1 MHMRFVDRQEEMR
14 RLDGTLQRAGAFAVI
29 WGRRRV
35 GKSRLLTEWCRR
47 RQGLYTVA
55 DQSAASVQRRYLAG
69 AVDERFPGF
78 ADVEYPDWRSF
89 LTRLSDEADR
99 AHWRGPFVVDEL
111 PYLIAPDPSVPGVLQ
126 NWLDRTDHR
135 LCVVVS
141 GSSLHMMHGAILDT
155 GAPLYGRAVEAFAVR
170 PLKPG
175 YLQEAVPVDQPRG
188 LVCAYALWGG
198 IPRYWEL
205 AEPFGADLGTAVD
218 SLVLHPSGPLHGEP
232 DRLLLEEIPPAT
244 ALRPLLDTI
253 GAGAHRISE
262 IAGRLGRPASSLS
275 KPLASLIE
283 MGFVRREIPFGADPK
298 SGKRSLYRI
307 DDPFMRLWFRVVAPH
322 RAALANAPRETR
334 LQYWYRH
341 RPSLEAYAWEEL
353 CRMAVPLLH
362 RADTP
367 LANLG
372 PFEPAQRYW
381 RGNAPE
387 YDVVARSID
396 GRRLLVGEAKW
407 PAGAAAGSASR
418 IGRQRQAVDLPGTTR
433 AEIVHVQFV
442 PDSWEAGTSAGFVT
456 VDARTVMSVLR

>member
-1 MHMRFVDRQEEMR
+1 MHMRFIDRQDEMG
-14 RLDGTLQRAGAFAVI
+14 RLDATLRRTGAFAVL

-47 RQGLYTVA
+47 QQGLYTVA
-55 DQSAASVQRRYLAG
+55 DQSASSVQRRYLAA

-78 ADVEYPDWRSF
+78 ADVEYPDWRS
-89 LTRLSDEADR
+89 LLMRLADEASR
-99 AHWRGPFVVDEL
+99 THWPGPFVVDEL
-111 PYLIAPDPSVPGVLQ
+111 PYLIAADPSVPGVLQ
-126 NWLDRTDHR
+126 NWLDRPDHH

-141 GSSLHMMHGAILDT
+141 GSSLHMMHGAILDA
-155 GAPLYGRAVEAFAVR
+155 GAPLYGRAHEAFAVR

-175 YLQEAVPVDQPRG
+175 FLREAVSFDRPRG
-188 LVCAYALWGG
+188 LVSAYALWGG
-198 IPRYWEL
+198 MPRYWEL
-205 AEPFGADLGTAVD
+205 AEPFGADLDAAVD
-218 SLVLHPSGPLHGEP
+218 SLVLDPSGPLHGEP
-232 DRLLLEEIPPAT
+232 DRLLLEEVPPAT

-283 MGFVRREIPFGADPK
+283 MGFVRRETPFGADPK

-334 LQYWYRH
+334 LRYWHRH
-341 RPSLEAYAWEEL
+341 RPSLESHAWEEL

-362 RADTP
+362 RAGSP
-367 LANLG
+367 LADLG

-387 YDVVARSID
+387 YDVVAHSID
-396 GRRLLVGEAKW
+396 GRRLLLGEARW
-407 PAGAAAGSASR
+407 PSAAGAVSR
-418 IGRQRQAVDLPGTTR
+418 MGRRRQAVDIPGATSS
-433 AEIVHVQFV
+433 EIVHVRFV
-442 PDSWEAGTSAGFVT
+442 PDARETETSAGVLT
-456 VDARTVMSVLR
+456 VDAGTVMAVLR

>member
-1 MHMRFVDRQEEMR
+1 MKFVDRQDEMR
-14 RLDGTLQRAGAFAVI
+14 RLDGTLGRTGAFAVL

-55 DQSAASVQRRYLAG
+55 DQSAPSVQRRYLAT

-78 ADVEYPDWRSF
+78 ADVEYPDWRS
-89 LTRLSDEADR
+89 LLMRLADQADR
-99 AHWRGPFVVDEL
+99 ADWQGPFVVDEL
-111 PYLIAPDPSVPGVLQ
+111 PYLIAADPSVPGMLQ
-126 NWLDRTDHR
+126 NWIDRPDHR

-141 GSSLHMMHGAILDT
+141 GSSLHMMHGAILDA

-175 YLQEAVPVDQPRG
+175 YLQEAVPFDQPRDM
-188 LVCAYALWGG
+188 VSAYALWGG
-198 IPRYWEL
+198 MPRYWEL
-205 AEPFGADLGTAVD
+205 AEPFGTDLDTAVD
-218 SLVLHPSGPLHGEP
+218 SLVLDPSGPLHREP
-232 DRLLLEEIPPAT
+232 DRLLLEETPPAT

-253 GAGAHRISE
+253 GAGAHRVSE

-275 KPLASLIE
+275 KPLAALIE
-283 MGFVRREIPFGADPK
+283 MGFVRRETPFGADPK

-341 RPSLEAYAWEEL
+341 RPSLEALAWEEL

-367 LANLG
+367 LADLG

-387 YDVVARSID
+387 RDVVAHSVD
-396 GRRLLVGEAKW
+396 GRYLLVGEAKW
-407 PAGAAAGSASR
+407 TATAGPAAR
-418 IGRQRQAVDLPGTTR
+418 IGRQQQDVDLPGATSS
-433 AEIVHVQFV
+433 EIVHVLFV
-442 PDSWEAGTSAGFVT
+442 PDAREAETGAGVVT
-456 VDARTVMSVLR
+456 VDAGTVMAVLR

>member
-1 MHMRFVDRQEEMR
+1 MMHMKFVDRQDEMR
-14 RLDGTLQRAGAFAVI
+14 RLDGTLRRAGAFGVL

-35 GKSRLLTEWCRR
+35 GKSRLLAEWCRR

-55 DQSAASVQRRYLAG
+55 DQSAPSVQRRYLAA

-78 ADVEYPDWRSF
+78 SDVQYPDWRS
-89 LTRLSDEADR
+89 LLMRLAHEADR
-99 AHWRGPFVVDEL
+99 ADWRGPFVVDEL
-111 PYLIAPDPSVPGVLQ
+111 PYLIVADPSVPGVLQ
-126 NWLDRTDHR
+126 NWLDRTAHR

-141 GSSLHMMHGAILDT
+141 GSSLRMMHGAVLDA

-175 YLQEAVPVDQPRG
+175 YLREAVPFDQPRD
-188 LVCAYALWGG
+188 LVSAYALWGG
-198 IPRYWEL
+198 MPRYWEL
-205 AEPFGADLGTAVD
+205 AEPFGADLDGAVD
-218 SLVLHPSGPLHGEP
+218 SLVLDPSGPLHGEP
-232 DRLLLEEIPPAT
+232 DRLLLEELPPAT
-244 ALRPLLDTI
+244 SLRPLLDTI

-283 MGFVRREIPFGADPK
+283 MGFVTRETPFGSDPK

-322 RAALANAPRETR
+322 RAALTNAPRETR

-341 RPSLEAYAWEEL
+341 RPGLEAHAWEEL

-362 RADTP
+362 RADNP
-367 LANLG
+367 LADLG

-396 GRRLLVGEAKW
+396 GRHLLVGEAKW
-407 PAGAAAGSASR
+407 PAGAGTDSR
-418 IGRQRQAVDLPGTTR
+418 TGLRVQAVSLPGGTSSG
-433 AEIVHVQFV
+433 IVPVLFV
-442 PDSWEAGTSAGFVT
+442 PDAREARTHAGVVT
-456 VDARTVMSVLR
+456 VDAGAVMAVLR

>member
-1 MHMRFVDRQEEMR
+1 MHMRFIDRQDEMG
-14 RLDGTLQRAGAFAVI
+14 RLDATLRRTGAFAVL

-55 DQSAASVQRRYLAG
+55 DQSAPSVQRRYLAA

-78 ADVEYPDWRSF
+78 ADVEYPDWRS
-89 LTRLSDEADR
+89 LLMRLADEANR
-99 AHWRGPFVVDEL
+99 THWPGPFVIDEL
-111 PYLIAPDPSVPGVLQ
+111 PYLIAADPSVPGVLQ
-126 NWLDRTDHR
+126 NWLDRPDHR

-141 GSSLHMMHGAILDT
+141 GSSLHMMHGAILDA
-155 GAPLYGRAVEAFAVR
+155 GAPLYGRAHEAFAVQ

-175 YLQEAVPVDQPRG
+175 FLRETAAFDRPRD

-198 IPRYWEL
+198 MPRYWEL
-205 AEPFGADLGTAVD
+205 AEPFGADLDTAVD
-218 SLVLHPSGPLHGEP
+218 SLVLDPSGPLHGEP

-283 MGFVRREIPFGADPK
+283 MGFVRRETPFGADPR

-334 LQYWYRH
+334 LRYWYRH
-341 RPSLEAYAWEEL
+341 RPSLESHAWEEL
-353 CRMAVPLLH
+353 CRMAIPLLH
-362 RADTP
+362 RTGPP
-367 LANLG
+367 LADLG

-387 YDVVARSID
+387 YDAVARSID
-396 GRRLLVGEAKW
+396 GRHLLVGEAKW
-407 PAGAAAGSASR
+407 PATTGAVWR
-418 IGRQRQAVDLPGTTR
+418 IGRRRQTVDLPGATS
-433 AEIVHVQFV
+433 AELVHVRFV
-442 PDSWEAGTSAGFVT
+442 PDARDVETNAEVVT
-456 VDARTVMSVLR
+456 VDASTVMTVLR